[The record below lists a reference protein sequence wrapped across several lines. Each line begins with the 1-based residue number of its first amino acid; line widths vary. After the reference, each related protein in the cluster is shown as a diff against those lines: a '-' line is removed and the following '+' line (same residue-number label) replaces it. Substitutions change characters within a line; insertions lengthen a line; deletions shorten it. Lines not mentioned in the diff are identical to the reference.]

1 MLRNLTIIAGCLL
14 AAVLAGVRV
23 LESQAS
29 PAQEPAGDKNVLR
42 SESAL
47 VVLDVVVTDKKGQ
60 PVHGLKASDF
70 TVLEKDQQVTLQ
82 SFEEYRADQAPP
94 LAPLSPKPALG
105 PNLFTNIPDTP
116 GDGPLNVLLMDAL
129 NTPIADQMYVR
140 EQMLEYVKKVPQGT
154 RIAIF
159 GLSTRL
165 YILQGD
171 TTDPAVLKADVQMFR
186 ALNFSEV
193 GGGVD
198 QHKNVS
204 LPRTLRGPYTR
215 AAIQDL
221 ARYLSALPGR
231 KNLMWFAGSFSG
243 GITRDLDRENPFGA
257 ADFAD
262 DVKWT
267 ANLLTRSRVAVYP
280 IDARGLFTNPD
291 MSAALAHPPGG
302 DTLTGRTPGEFQQ
315 SEAHF
320 LDQRASEKASMN
332 ILAEE
337 TGGKAFYDTNGLKE
351 AVQEAINDGSNYYT
365 LSYVPTNRQ
374 WDGGYRSVHVKLDQS
389 GANLFYRRGYF
400 AYGPNAAHPHAGQA
414 PPTSVMDSAMQL
426 GAPNPAQIPLR
437 VKIVPTAG
445 TEDRLPPINQPNVK
459 KKMKPPYRR
468 YTVWYDTD
476 LKNVAFTA
484 TPDGIHRGSLEFEI
498 LLYNSN
504 GELMNGVKEKV
515 RAKLRPGEFASRG
528 WTGLKFHQ
536 NIDAPAKSEYFLRIG
551 VHDLSSDRVGSV
563 EVPLAA
569 IQPTA
574 PAAGGT

>member
-1 MLRNLTIIAGCLL
+1 MSRNLTIVAGCLL
-14 AAVLAGVRV
+14 GAALACACV
-23 LESQAS
+23 LESQVN
-29 PAQEPAGDKNVLR
+29 PAHEPASGGDVFK
-42 SESAL
+42 SESPL

-70 TVLEKDQQVTLQ
+70 TVLENDQTMTMQ
-82 SFEEYRADQAPP
+82 SFEEYRKDQAPP
-94 LAPLSPKPALG
+94 PAPQEARQPLG
-105 PNLFTNIPDTP
+105 PNVFTNITDSPS
-116 GDGPLNVLLMDAL
+116 GGPLNILLMDAL
-129 NTPIADQMYVR
+129 NTPMTDQMYVR

-186 ALNFSEV
+186 AVNVSGI

-198 QHKNVS
+198 EHKQVS
-204 LPRTLRGPYTR
+204 FPLRLRSWYTR

-221 ARYLSALPGR
+221 ARYLSSLPGR
-231 KNLMWFAGSFSG
+231 KNLLWFAGSFSG
-243 GITRDLDRENPFGA
+243 GITRALDRENPFGLA
-257 ADFAD
+257 GDFAD

-291 MSAALAHPPGG
+291 FSAALAHPPWG

-315 SEAHF
+315 SEARF
-320 LDQRASEKASMN
+320 LDQRASDKAGMN
-332 ILAEE
+332 ILAEQ

-365 LSYVPTNRQ
+365 LAYVPADRQ
-374 WDGGYRSVHVKLDQS
+374 WDGRYRSVHVKLDQS
-389 GANLFYRRGYF
+389 GVNLFYRRGYF
-400 AYGPNAAHPHAGQA
+400 AYGPNAARPRGGHAL
-414 PPTSVMDSAMQL
+414 PMSVMDSAMQL
-426 GAPNPAQIPLR
+426 GAPNPTQIPLR

-445 TEDRLPPINQPNVK
+445 TETRLPPNNQPNAK

-476 LKNVAFTA
+476 LTNVAFTA
-484 TPDGIHRGSLEFEI
+484 TPDGVHRGSLEFEI
-498 LLYNSN
+498 LLYNPD
-504 GELMNGVKEKV
+504 GELMNAVKEKV
-515 RAKLRPGEFASRG
+515 RARLLAGEFESRG
-528 WTGLKFHQ
+528 WSGLKFHQ

-551 VHDLSSDRVGSV
+551 VRDISSDRVGSV

-569 IQPTA
+569 IPLA
-574 PAAGGT
+574 LALP

>member
-1 MLRNLTIIAGCLL
+1 MLRNLTIIAAWLL
-14 AAVLAGVRV
+14 SAMLARVSV
-23 LESQAS
+23 LESQVN
-29 PAQEPAGDKNVLR
+29 PAQEPDGGKYVLK
-42 SESAL
+42 SESPL
-47 VVLDVVVTDKKGQ
+47 VVLDVVVTDEKGQ
-60 PVHGLKASDF
+60 SVHGLRASDF
-70 TVLEKDQQVTLQ
+70 TVLEKDQKMAVQ
-82 SFEEYRADQAPP
+82 SFEEYRSDQAPP
-94 LAPLSPKPALG
+94 PASPAKQALG
-105 PNLFTNIPDTP
+105 PNVFTNVTDTP
-116 GDGPLNVLLMDAL
+116 TDGPLNVLLMDAL
-129 NTPIADQMYVR
+129 NTPMADQLYVR

-159 GLSTRL
+159 GLSNRL
-165 YILQGD
+165 YILQSD

-193 GGGVD
+193 GMGVD

-221 ARYLSALPGR
+221 ARYLSSLPGR
-231 KNLMWFAGSFSG
+231 KNLLWFAGSFSG
-243 GITRDLDRENPFGA
+243 AITRDLDREKPFDAA
-257 ADFAD
+257 ADFTD

-280 IDARGLFTNPD
+280 IDGRGLFTNPE
-291 MSAALAHPPGG
+291 MSAAVAGPPGFS
-302 DTLTGRTPGEFQQ
+302 PKNPYAFVN
-315 SEAHF
+315 SESHF
-320 LDQRASEKASMN
+320 LDQRASEKAGMN
-332 ILAEE
+332 RLAEE

-365 LSYVPTNRQ
+365 LAYVPTNRQ
-374 WDGGYRSVHVKLDQS
+374 WDDRYRSLRVELDQP
-389 GANLFYRRGYF
+389 GVKLFYRHGYF
-400 AYGPNAAHPHAGQA
+400 AYDPNAARPHGDHAL
-414 PPTSVMDSAMQL
+414 PMSVMDSAMQL
-426 GAPNPAQIPLR
+426 GAPNPTQIPLR

-445 TEDRLPPINQPNVK
+445 TENRLPPTNQPNVK
-459 KKMKPPYRR
+459 KKMKPPYRH

-484 TPDGIHRGSLEFEI
+484 TPDGIHHGFLEFEI
-498 LLYNSN
+498 LLYNPD

-515 RAKLRPGEFASRG
+515 KAKLLAGKFESRG
-528 WTGLKFHQ
+528 WSGLKFHQ

-551 VHDLSSDRVGSV
+551 VHDVSSDRVGVV

-569 IQPTA
+569 IQSVP